1 MTVSYTLKV
10 AEACFFGAFSGLLFP
25 WRGRIYKLLYRE
37 FLLFCA
43 LYTALRVTC

>member
-10 AEACFFGAFSGLLFP
+10 AEARFGAFSGLLFR
-25 WRGRIYKLLYRE
+25 WRGSIYKLLYRE

-43 LYTALRVTC
+43 LYATLNVTYR